1 MANRS
6 FERGFY
12 SLEVNPVRLWCVITI
27 GATGAPTLT
36 RGQGVA
42 SVTRTGAG
50 AYTITLSDKYNYFLG
65 ADIAVQRAGYYSG
78 LQTTLDAV
86 DVTSAKTVKFACYDA
101 AGSGTAWDP
110 ISGSVVFVTID
121 VRNSSVS

>member
-1 MANRS
+1 MANRA

-12 SLEVNPVRLWCVITI
+12 SLEVNPVRLWCEISI

-42 SVTRTGAG
+42 SVARSGTG
-50 AYTITLSDKYNYFLG
+50 AYTITLSDKYSYFLG
-65 ADIAVQRAGYYSG
+65 ADIVVQRAGYYSG
-78 LQTTLDAV
+78 LQTALDAV
-86 DVTSAKTVKFACYDA
+86 DVTSAKTVKFACYAA

-110 ISGSVVFVTID
+110 VSGSKIYVTID